1 MNTCK
6 DKNKTGKIEAQRAGS
21 KRNIVIM
28 SGDLTLDNAVEL
40 KTAIIKSLENAEEI
54 VLDLEGVTYI
64 DLSCLQV
71 LCATH
76 KSTVSSNKSIE
87 LKSKLSAAVKQ
98 SILEAGYL
106 HQNDCPSGTL
116 KNCFWARK

>member
-6 DKNKTGKIEAQRAGS
+6 DKNKMGKIEVQRAGS

-40 KTAIIKSLENAEEI
+40 KNAIIKSLENAEEI
-54 VLDLEGVTYI
+54 VLDLEGVTHI

-71 LCATH
+71 LCASH

-98 SILEAGYL
+98 SIQETGYL
-106 HQNDCPSGTL
+106 HKNDCPSGTP